1 MFSLLSAVRPA
12 RQTRRVLA
20 LGSVLAVASAT
31 WFASPA
37 NAQTVSLDT
46 SITVTGAGSSF
57 LSNFVEQCKA
67 DLKKAYDINIT
78 YQPSGS
84 GAGRSGFIGGTTDFA
99 GSDVPFTSNEAGS
112 LKKPFVYVPLTI
124 GGIAIV
130 YKVPGVDNLRLS
142 GPTLAKIFS
151 GGVAK
156 WNDPIIEKDNPG
168 VTLPAETIRVI
179 VRSDSSGTSNVFT
192 DYLDTAGGGF
202 WKKGNTS
209 TFPVP
214 AGTGIAQ
221 RGSDGVTNYVAG
233 EQGNFSITYAE
244 ASFAVERKL
253 PVASV
258 INNAGEAVK
267 PDAKAVTAAIA
278 DAKVNDDGTLFLA
291 FNTPKP
297 DAYPIST
304 TSYLI
309 VPTTIDAKKGD
320 VLRTFIANALGAC
333 QSKAAGLGYAPL
345 PKNVADLGNAALA
358 KINPGAGAVPLLNS
372 AAPAATG
379 AAATTTV
386 VPATV
391 AGKAPA
397 TTAKAAP
404 TTKAKAKAKPTKPVA
419 TKKK

>member
-1 MFSLLSAVRPA
+1 MITTRSTFGSA
-12 RQTRRVLA
+12 RQTRRIFVV
-20 LGSVLAVASAT
+20 GSVIVAAVSC
-31 WFASPA
+31 FASPA

-46 SITVTGAGSSF
+46 SITVAGAGSSF

-67 DLKKAYDINIT
+67 DLKKAYDINVT

-112 LKKPFVYVPLTI
+112 VKKPFVYVPLTI

-130 YKVPGVDNLRLS
+130 YKVPGVDSLRLS

-151 GGVAK
+151 GAAAK
-156 WNDPIIEKDNPG
+156 WNDAAIEKDNPG

-192 DYLDTAGGGF
+192 DYLETAGGGN

-258 INNAGEAVK
+258 VNNAGEAVK

-309 VPTTIDAKKGD
+309 APTTIDAKKGD

-333 QSKAAGLGYAPL
+333 QTKAAGLGYAPL
-345 PKNVADLGNAALA
+345 PKNIVDLGNAALA
-358 KINPGAGAVPLLNS
+358 KINPGAGAVPLLTGS
-372 AAPAATG
+372 SPAAG
-379 AAATTTV
+379 SATTT
-386 VPATV
+386 ASATTV
-391 AGKAPA
+391 AAKTPAP
-397 TTAKAAP
+397 TAKAAP
-404 TTKAKAKAKPTKPVA
+404 TTKTKAKGKPAKPT
-419 TKKK
+419 TIKKK